1 MREYKDNIFYYE
13 SGEKADPLEKNTV
26 HGLVK
31 TLKDTEFPVSR
42 RFLEFC
48 TGRSLPDSVTF
59 EYETEVPAK
68 RVSPDSAEQSILIGL
83 SRTGGVRDGGGAGDS
98 PQVDAQIRIQNSEGE
113 SLCDVFIEAKVRGSD
128 LQRRQLEEYVDAFG
142 ISEQGEDG
150 QSWDTIQWS
159 DVYRLFEEARESVP
173 SCEVPS
179 RDRYLLSEF
188 NHRLLQKG
196 MVRGTLGVSKTGG
209 ENGDKHRKRL
219 LVGPKDPDSDPVLTF
234 WAFSHREG
242 QNQSSSIEVPEDCL
256 QELFGEMDLET
267 RRKVFLEGDFE
278 RLQQWVVETT
288 DHTLADFKDSGST
301 FAKAER
307 EGYPEPAGI
316 MLRFSNSDLFKINSY
331 NVEKSNGWIYYP
343 PILAPKEWES
353 VFAELAGKL
362 SDSQR
367 ERFIVDFDLDALWEA
382 YLHDSPIST
391 S

>member
-42 RFLEFC
+42 RVLEFC
-48 TGRSLPDSVTF
+48 TGRSLPVSATF

-68 RVSPDSAEQSILIGL
+68 RMSSDSAERILIGL
-83 SRTGGVRDGGGAGDS
+83 SRTGGVRDGGGAGES
-98 PQVDAQIRIQNSEGE
+98 PQVDARVRIKNSEGE
-113 SLCDVFIEAKVRGSD
+113 SLYDVFIEAKVRGSD
-128 LQRRQLEEYVDAFG
+128 LQRGQLDDYVDAFD
-142 ISEQGEDG
+142 IDEQGEDR
-150 QSWDTIQWS
+150 QPWDTIQWS
-159 DVYRLFEEARESVP
+159 DIYRLFEEARESVP
-173 SCEVPS
+173 SGEVPS
-179 RDRYLLSEF
+179 RDKYLLSEF

-209 ENGDKHRKRL
+209 SGDKHRKRL

-234 WAFSHREG
+234 WAFSRREE
-242 QNQSSSIEVPEDCL
+242 QNQSSSMEVPEDCL
-256 QELFGEMDLET
+256 QELFGEMSLET

-278 RLQQWVVETT
+278 KLQQWVVGTT
-288 DHTLADFKDSGST
+288 DLTPSDFKDDGST
-301 FAKAER
+301 FARAER

-343 PILAPKEWES
+343 PILAPNEWET
-353 VFAELAGKL
+353 VFTELAGKL
-362 SDSQR
+362 SASQR
-367 ERFIVDFDLDALWEA
+367 ERFIEDFDLDALWEA
-382 YLHDSPIST
+382 YLHDSPMST